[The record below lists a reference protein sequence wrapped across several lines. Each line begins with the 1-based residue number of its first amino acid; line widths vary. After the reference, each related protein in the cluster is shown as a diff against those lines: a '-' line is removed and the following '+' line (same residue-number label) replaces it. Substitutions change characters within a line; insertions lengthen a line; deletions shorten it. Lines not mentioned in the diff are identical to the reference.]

1 LRKNCAAAPE
11 QLLIFSVAPL
21 SISKGAH
28 RMAFNTTSYLAGV
41 GSVVVI
47 LSTGFAGGYMLANP
61 THQDPP
67 NRLQR
72 LAAEGQDSKP
82 AAQATPAT
90 KPEIVATAAP
100 ASTPAPATP
109 QPAVA
114 EPPPQPASI
123 SAAAKPPEPAR
134 SASPQASAEKPSAE
148 TASAE
153 KPGAEKARIAGARAA
168 ERKRA
173 DARKFAER
181 QRKQRE
187 LEVATVAVRRIMQD
201 RDDQEIAAM
210 DQPEPAPPAM
220 PRLGL
225 FGQ

>member
-1 LRKNCAAAPE
+1 
-11 QLLIFSVAPL
+11 LLFFSVASS
-21 SISKGAH
+21 SISKGAQ

-47 LSTGFAGGYMLANP
+47 LSTGFAGGYMLAIP

-90 KPEIVATAAP
+90 KPEVVAAAAP

-109 QPAVA
+109 QPAIA
-114 EPPPQPASI
+114 EPSPPPASI
-123 SAAAKPPEPAR
+123 SAAAKPAEPAR
-134 SASPQASAEKPSAE
+134 STSPQVSAEKASAQKASPEKASAEK
-148 TASAE
+148 ASAE
-153 KPGAEKARIAGARAA
+153 KSIAENARVAEARAA

-201 RDDQEIAAM
+201 RDDQEFAPV
-210 DQPEPAPPAM
+210 DQPEPPPPAM
-220 PRLGL
+220 PRLSL

>member
-1 LRKNCAAAPE
+1 
-11 QLLIFSVAPL
+11 
-21 SISKGAH
+21 
-28 RMAFNTTSYLAGV
+28 MAFNTTSYLAGV

-72 LAAEGQDSKP
+72 LAAAGQDAKP
-82 AAQATPAT
+82 VTQATPAT
-90 KPEIVATAAP
+90 KPEIVATVAP

-109 QPAVA
+109 QPAA
-114 EPPPQPASI
+114 ADPPAQPASVP
-123 SAAAKPPEPAR
+123 AAAKAAEPVR
-134 SASPQASAEKPSAE
+134 SVAQATAEKAN
-148 TASAE
+148 AE
-153 KPGAEKARIAGARAA
+153 KSGTEKARIAEAKAA
-168 ERKRA
+168 EKKRGET
-173 DARKFAER
+173 RKFAGR

-187 LEVATVAVRRIMQD
+187 LEIATVAVRRMIHD
-201 RDDQEIAAM
+201 RDNEEFAAM
-210 DQPEPAPPAM
+210 DQPEPPPAEM

>member
-1 LRKNCAAAPE
+1 
-11 QLLIFSVAPL
+11 
-21 SISKGAH
+21 
-28 RMAFNTTSYLAGV
+28 MAFSTTSYLAGV

-72 LAAEGQDSKP
+72 LAAEGQDSKG
-82 AAQATPAT
+82 AAQAAPAA
-90 KPEIVATAAP
+90 KPEVVAMAAP
-100 ASTPAPATP
+100 AATSAPAAPPPAAAEPAPV
-109 QPAVA
+109 PAEA
-114 EPPPQPASI
+114 RA
-123 SAAAKPPEPAR
+123 PEPAR
-134 SASPQASAEKPSAE
+134 PPQVSAEKASAEKSI
-148 TASAE
+148 
-153 KPGAEKARIAGARAA
+153 AEKARMAEAKAA

-181 QRKQRE
+181 RRKQRE
-187 LEVATVAVRRIMQD
+187 LEVATVAVRRMMRD
-201 RDDQEIAAM
+201 RDDQEFAAM
-210 DQPEPAPPAM
+210 DQPEPPPPEM